1 MNRLFQFG
9 GVIESKKTNLL
20 LTVCGGILLLIVW
33 GILTFE
39 GHFIPPKILPSPL
52 AVVKAFPEL
61 WQNGLVH
68 NMSYTI
74 GLNLLGIL
82 YALIIAIPLGFILG
96 IYPLP
101 RTLFQKYIDAIRYLP
116 IPCISG
122 IFILIFGLGFDMK
135 ASFLA
140 FGVLIYI
147 LPTICQKVFDLQNPA
162 NDKDFVYLQT
172 IKTLGA
178 SNWQKF
184 IYVYWPYVIGRV
196 FTELIALTAIT
207 YTYTVICEGL
217 NKTAGV
223 GAMISTMS
231 RQSRTAEVYALLF
244 VIILIG
250 ITQDF
255 LLKQADKALF
265 PYKYN

>member
-1 MNRLFQFG
+1 
-9 GVIESKKTNLL
+9 
-20 LTVCGGILLLIVW
+20 
-33 GILTFE
+33 
-39 GHFIPPKILPSPL
+39 
-52 AVVKAFPEL
+52 
-61 WQNGLVH
+61 
-68 NMSYTI
+68 
-74 GLNLLGIL
+74 
-82 YALIIAIPLGFILG
+82 
-96 IYPLP
+96 
-101 RTLFQKYIDAIRYLP
+101 
-116 IPCISG
+116 
-122 IFILIFGLGFDMK
+122 
-135 ASFLA
+135 
-140 FGVLIYI
+140 
-147 LPTICQKVFDLQNPA
+147 LPTVCQKVFDLQNPA

-184 IYVYWPYVIGRV
+184 TYVYWPYVIGRV

-255 LLKQADKALF
+255 LLKMADKAMF

>member
-1 MNRLFQFG
+1 
-9 GVIESKKTNLL
+9 
-20 LTVCGGILLLIVW
+20 
-33 GILTFE
+33 
-39 GHFIPPKILPSPL
+39 
-52 AVVKAFPEL
+52 
-61 WQNGLVH
+61 
-68 NMSYTI
+68 
-74 GLNLLGIL
+74 
-82 YALIIAIPLGFILG
+82 
-96 IYPLP
+96 
-101 RTLFQKYIDAIRYLP
+101 
-116 IPCISG
+116 
-122 IFILIFGLGFDMK
+122 MK

-162 NDKDFVYLQT
+162 NDKDYVYLQT

-178 SNWQKF
+178 TNWQKF

-217 NKTAGV
+217 NKTSGV

-244 VIILIG
+244 IIVLIG

-255 LLKQADKALF
+255 LLKKADKAMF